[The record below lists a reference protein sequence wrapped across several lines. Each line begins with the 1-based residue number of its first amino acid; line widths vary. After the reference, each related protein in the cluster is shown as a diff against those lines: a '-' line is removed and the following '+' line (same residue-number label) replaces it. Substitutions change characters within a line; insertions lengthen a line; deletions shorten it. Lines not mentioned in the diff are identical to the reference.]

1 MSSNIRPAD
10 KVAPEPPAVP
20 GPATGTRPGFSTRGI
35 ALVVFALA
43 ALAWMLL

>member
-1 MSSNIRPAD
+1 MASNIRPAD
-10 KVAPEPPAVP
+10 KVAPDSAADLGP
-20 GPATGTRPGFSTRGI
+20 GAGPRSGFSTRGI